1 MVRFRKAGSL
11 VQGKTDTV
19 AEQGGRAVAQI
30 YKCRAQETFC
40 QWVRSRMPPPE
51 TTAYSEASK
60 DWVEQR
66 LKHLQLLSCSIWWKP
81 HGYTHV
87 THAAS
92 TEGHLHTVRVH
103 QSSLVLLLPSHYF
116 WITFYEYGSTY
127 PHICAPYVYIYEC
140 THMHIRVSCGW
151 GIRRGPKAAFKS
163 LRIAKTGSHL
173 SSHAGAGNPTQ
184 IFFRSRWCP

>member
-30 YKCRAQETFC
+30 YKRRAQETFC

-51 TTAYSEASK
+51 TTAHSEASK

-66 LKHLQLLSCSIWWKP
+66 LKHLQLLSCSIWCKT

-92 TEGHLHTVRVH
+92 TEDHLHTVRVARWTEFLGAP
-103 QSSLVLLLPSHYF
+103 SAFTLLLNYF
-116 WITFYEYGSTY
+116 LWVWVHLPPHMCSICVHIWMY
-127 PHICAPYVYIYEC
+127 PYAHTCIVWVRNQKRPE
-140 THMHIRVSCGW
+140 G
-151 GIRRGPKAAFKS
+151 GI
-163 LRIAKTGSHL
+163 
-173 SSHAGAGNPTQ
+173 Q
-184 IFFRSRWCP
+184 IP